1 MKRLFVVFSLWAGLV
16 AAPASVAEEIRVAVA
31 ANFLG
36 TLERLVPLFEQ
47 ESGHDLVL
55 SAGSSGALYAQ
66 IVHGAPFHV
75 FFSADDRRPRAL
87 VDEGLAVPDSRKTYA
102 VGVPVLWSAGEMD
115 MEDPRALLGQGDYR
129 FLSVADPRNA
139 PYGEAAREILQ
150 SMGMWTRLQE
160 EGRLI
165 RARSIGQTYSQ
176 VASGAAELGFVALS
190 QVRRPDGSVP
200 GSHWIPP
207 EELYAPIQ
215 QQRVLLQRAAD
226 FAPAREFLEWMTSD
240 TARGVIEAA
249 GYAVPEAASS

>member
-1 MKRLFVVFSLWAGLV
+1 MKRMFMGWLMCTGVVL
-16 AAPASVAEEIRVAVA
+16 APAVSAEEIRVAVA

-36 TLERLVPLFEQ
+36 TLERLVPLFEE
-47 ESGHDLVL
+47 ESGHDLLL

-66 IVHGAPFHV
+66 IVNGAPFHV
-75 FFSADDRRPRAL
+75 FFSADDRRPKAL
-87 VDEGLAVPDSRKTYA
+87 VDEGLAVPDSRQTYA
-102 VGVPVLWSAGEMD
+102 MGVPVLWSAGEMD
-115 MEDPRALLGQGDYR
+115 MEDPRALLTEGDYR

-165 RARSIGQTYSQ
+165 RARSIGQTHSQ

-190 QVRRPDGSVP
+190 QVRRPDGSVS

-207 EELYAPIQ
+207 KALYAPIE
-215 QQRVLLQRAAD
+215 QQRVLLQSAAD
-226 FAPAREFLEWMTSD
+226 FAPARGFLEWMTSD
-240 TARGVIEAA
+240 TARREIEAA
-249 GYAVPEAASS
+249 GYAMPDTGSP